1 MPSIEMCR
9 GRWRSGL
16 SLATGLLCA
25 SWPGLI
31 AQVRAAN
38 AVLPDEAVV
47 VPVSEACCTIID
59 SGKLTGVPAF
69 GGKMLGAPVPDP
81 PGNDAWQAGSGSP
94 GGGDTPVQR
103 PEGGSRR
110 ILWRQIQ

>member
-16 SLATGLLCA
+16 SLVTAGLMCA

-38 AVLPDEAVV
+38 EVFPDEAVV
-47 VPVSEACCTIID
+47 VRVSEACCTIID

-69 GGKMLGAPVPDP
+69 GGKMLGAPVPALPD
-81 PGNDAWQAGSGSP
+81 NDARAAGSGSCE
-94 GGGDTPVQR
+94 PVQG